1 MEQTEKKIYPSQIN
15 SKTISARIPVA
26 DYVNFMQDALNKG
39 ISMNDWLLIK
49 IYGNADTIISGNNDN
64 VITIEREEILNSGG
78 LRAVE
83 FWNETLKEFGES
95 WPIIVDKEQ
104 AILQLVSVQRKQD
117 YIDFLNKPRI
127 ASVDDIKT
135 QLAILIKERFDSIK
149 DRNNFR
155 REIYNLLKELEET
168 E

>member
-1 MEQTEKKIYPSQIN
+1 MNSDLFSTEQSSPNEEQKIKKLYPSQIN

-39 ISMNDWLLIK
+39 ISLNDWLLMK
-49 IYGNADTIISGNNDN
+49 IYVGETVISVGRQEVAD
-64 VITIEREEILNSGG
+64 VGG
-78 LRAVE
+78 IRAAE
-83 FWNETLKEFGES
+83 FWDDEK

-104 AILQLVSVQRKQD
+104 AILQLVSIQRKQD
-117 YIDFLNKPRI
+117 YIEFLKSPRI

-135 QLAILIKERFDSIK
+135 QLTILMKNKFSNVKERAEY
-149 DRNNFR
+149 R
-155 REIYNLLKELEET
+155 REIYKLLSELEET

>member
-1 MEQTEKKIYPSQIN
+1 MNSDLFSAGSSSPNEEQKTKKVYPSQLN

-39 ISMNDWLLIK
+39 ISLNDWLLMK
-49 IYGNADTIISGNNDN
+49 IYVGETVISVSRQEVAD
-64 VITIEREEILNSGG
+64 VGG
-78 LRAVE
+78 IRAAE
-83 FWNETLKEFGES
+83 FWDDEK

-104 AILQLVSVQRKQD
+104 AILQLVSIQRKQD
-117 YIDFLNKPRI
+117 YIEFLKSPRI

-135 QLAILIKERFDSIK
+135 QLTILMKNKFNNVKERAEY
-149 DRNNFR
+149 R
-155 REIYNLLKELEET
+155 REIYKLLSELEET